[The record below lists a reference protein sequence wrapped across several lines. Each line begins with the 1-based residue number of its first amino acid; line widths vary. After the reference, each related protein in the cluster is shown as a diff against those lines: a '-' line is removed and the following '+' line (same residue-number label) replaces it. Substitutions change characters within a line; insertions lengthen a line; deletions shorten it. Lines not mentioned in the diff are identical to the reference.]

1 MLKAAPADNGWIFS
15 NASPW
20 TWRRRYCVPFAPCWI
35 DLLRFAGLHQ
45 RSSGPANKVLC
56 GLLKVI
62 LAISN
67 ILKFFVLV
75 SSAPLPIPCP
85 TVVLGCDN
93 LFWCCVRPDPLHS
106 LHVMP
111 QAQVMLNAVAKSSG
125 SKIGSIK
132 PEQVICWIT
141 LLKLCFLD
149 EIFTNIFEMF
159 RS

>member
-1 MLKAAPADNGWIFS
+1 MGES
-15 NASPW
+15 SPMPLPEPGEGD
-20 TWRRRYCVPFAPCWI
+20 TVFP
-35 DLLRFAGLHQ
+35 LLPVELIYWGLLVCIREVQDPHL
-45 RSSGPANKVLC
+45 RLC

-67 ILKFFVLV
+67 ILKFFVLA
-75 SSAPLPIPCP
+75 SSAPLPIPCL

-111 QAQVMLNAVAKSSG
+111 QAQVMLNAVAKSNG